1 MSDTMRAFVIKEIG
15 RTEVMEKPIPTPGP
29 EEAIVKTTAA
39 LICTSDVHT
48 VKGALPVPNDRTL
61 GHESVGVVHSLGS
74 AVTGFTEGQRVAVN
88 AVTPCYRCS
97 YCQRGFTSQCGGAL
111 GGYKYTV
118 QMDGNMAEYFVVP
131 AAQAN
136 LTPIPDDLADE
147 QAVYTCDMLSTGFM
161 GAEHARLQFGETV
174 AVFAQGP
181 VGLCAT
187 LGANLL
193 GAGRIIAVESR
204 PERQAL
210 AKRFGADDIVDFT
223 QGDPVEQIMDM
234 TGGEG
239 VDAAIEAF
247 GFPQTFE
254 ACLRVT
260 KAGGRVSNIGYHG
273 ENPAPLQLPLDAFG
287 LGMNDKA
294 IHTGPVPG
302 RQRAHDPPVPADD
315 QRSDRPDPDD
325 HPHVL
330 VRRHRPRL
338 RDDDHQGGRHHQ
350 AAHHVRLIAFPQPPH
365 RPLPTA
371 EDKLRVRATR
381 RRAAVDLQGV
391 RRRGRGRA
399 RRRRGRPRRRAR
411 RLRGRDGRVG
421 LGQVDADEHHRLP
434 RRAHLRALPP
444 RRRRHAAARRAAP
457 GARPQPQDR
466 VHLPVVQ
473 PDPAHDRAEQRRAA
487 AGLRGRPPGGAAGER
502 AIRALEQVGLGGRVH
517 HLPSQLSGGQQ
528 QRVAIARAIA
538 TDPVLLLADEPTGA
552 LDSHSTDDVLALF
565 DDLNA
570 DGRTV
575 IVITHEEEVGAPRQ
589 AGGADARRAH
599 VADRRVAAP
608 SEPPPGAG
616 AAR

>member
-48 VKGALPVPNDRTL
+48 VKGALPVPDDRTL
-61 GHESVGVVHSLGS
+61 GHESVGVVHALGS

-161 GAEHARLQFGETV
+161 GAEHAYLQFGETV

-187 LGANLL
+187 MGANLL

-294 IHTGPVPG
+294 IHTGLCPG
-302 RQRAHDPPVPADD
+302 GNERMSRLFRLMHH
-315 QRSDRPDPDD
+315 RSDRPDPDD
-325 HPHVL
+325 HPHVP
-330 VRRHRPRL
+330 VRRHR
-338 RDDDHQGGRHHQ
+338 
-350 AAHHVRLIAFPQPPH
+350 
-365 RPLPTA
+365 
-371 EDKLRVRATR
+371 
-381 RRAAVDLQGV
+381 
-391 RRRGRGRA
+391 
-399 RRRRGRPRRRAR
+399 
-411 RLRGRDGRVG
+411 
-421 LGQVDADEHHRLP
+421 
-434 RRAHLRALPP
+434 
-444 RRRRHAAARRAAP
+444 
-457 GARPQPQDR
+457 
-466 VHLPVVQ
+466 
-473 PDPAHDRAEQRRAA
+473 
-487 AGLRGRPPGGAAGER
+487 
-502 AIRALEQVGLGGRVH
+502 
-517 HLPSQLSGGQQ
+517 
-528 QRVAIARAIA
+528 
-538 TDPVLLLADEPTGA
+538 
-552 LDSHSTDDVLALF
+552 
-565 DDLNA
+565 
-570 DGRTV
+570 
-575 IVITHEEEVGAPRQ
+575 
-589 AGGADARRAH
+589 
-599 VADRRVAAP
+599 AAP
-608 SEPPPGAG
+608 S
-616 AAR
+616 R